1 MAVFQSGT
9 SIHTPLDIDLLFLKM
24 DLQFIDI
31 GRNIGAI
38 DRSSQRSLRHRK
50 HSGRQSSDTP
60 LLKLTTGLQAF
71 PGGRDLNAD
80 TFRVVG
86 GREVLEYRDN
96 S

>member
-1 MAVFQSGT
+1 MAVSQSGT
-9 SIHTPLDIDLLFLKM
+9 SIHTPLDQDLLLLKM

-31 GRNIGAI
+31 WRDIGAL

-50 HSGRQSSDTP
+50 HSGRQRSDTP

-71 PGGRDLNAD
+71 PGGRNFNTD

-86 GREVLEYRDN
+86 GRKVLEYRDN